1 MTIHSSHPFEAPQSG
16 RNPLR
21 RFRGRLAAPVTA
33 WTSLDARQLPVG
45 LTVSSVLVADGTP
58 GEVIGLINPDSAFFD
73 ALVPGARFV
82 VNLLGWQHRQ
92 LADAL
97 ADLGPAPGGVF
108 RRWSWTESDW
118 GPVLADGPGWLA
130 ATLTGEPSPSG
141 RMMLVRGEIVAV
153 EVRHG
158 SEEPLGY
165 LRGRYTRAG
174 APS

>member
-97 ADLGPAPGGVF
+97 ADLGRHPAGCSAAGRGRSRTGGRCWRTGRAGWPRRSPGSRPRPGG
-108 RRWSWTESDW
+108 
-118 GPVLADGPGWLA
+118 
-130 ATLTGEPSPSG
+130 
-141 RMMLVRGEIVAV
+141 
-153 EVRHG
+153 
-158 SEEPLGY
+158 
-165 LRGRYTRAG
+165 
-174 APS
+174 